1 MALLT
6 KATAISPCLFVFSP
20 TNVGNIPAG
29 MKCKPTTP
37 TKCATMNSF
46 SPASE
51 QITEIAAPK
60 KTPRPG
66 RANSCPLTPV
76 DFLERAATVYGDCP
90 SVVYNDTAYTWSET
104 HERCLRLASSIWRLG
119 IGKNDVVS
127 VLAPNIPAMYELHF
141 AAPMAG
147 AILNTIN
154 LRLDARTVSIQLLHS
169 SSKLVFVD
177 RQSSSLVLEAIS
189 LLPTTS
195 LSQRPILI
203 LISDDEE
210 SDFRGF
216 HDCYEN
222 MVRGGDPGFSYVGPE
237 SEWDPIALNYTSG
250 TTSSPKGV
258 LYSHRAAFSV
268 TFTSL
273 LHWWV
278 PRQPVYLWTL
288 PMFHANG
295 WSYTWGM
302 AAVGGTNVCL
312 RRVDPASIN
321 DAIEKHGVTHM
332 CGAPVVLNMLA
343 NYNCANRKP
352 LASPVDILTAGA
364 PPPAAVLERVES
376 LGFRVS
382 HGYGLT
388 ETGGLAVTCAWK
400 REWDNLPA
408 PERAA
413 IKSRQGVRSVGFAG
427 VDVVHPH
434 TGKSVKR
441 DGNMVG
447 EIVLRGNS
455 IMLGYLKDPEGTS
468 KCMKEDGWFYTGDVG
483 VVHPDGY
490 IEVKDRL
497 KDVIICGGENLSSVE
512 VESVLYMHPA
522 VDEAAVVARPDK
534 FWGETPCAFV
544 SLKKGMMAKPT
555 EKEMRE
561 FCKER
566 LPLFMV
572 PRKVVFM
579 AALPKTST
587 GKIQKF
593 LLRDLSSADM
603 DANQSAIGVEIN
615 QGHMNLMVHLS
626 RLIASYDLPVYFV
639 GLSVDIAAVKRRIEG
654 WTPSDYPKLRFH
666 DFPEPPG
673 YLSNTNPTAEGQ
685 SYVDFQ
691 ASAMNAAA
699 YLRRPVGD
707 LLEELSAKCERLVVV
722 NDALMINAV
731 KDVAASAENME
742 TYNFYVGSAFHDASL
757 VWEVLRKALHF
768 PSFLWKFVG
777 KFILPAGAVI
787 PDRLPIP
794 STCFPP
800 EFFKF
805 IVDQRQN
812 HHAFCKGNIYDSC
825 RAIEGPYLDLLA
837 MVYKLARKG
846 PVWGIG
852 PFNPVVTKQNTK
864 SDEDSSSRHPCLK
877 WLDKQP
883 PKSVIFV
890 SFGTQTILSD
900 PQLYELAEG
909 LEQSGQRFIWV
920 VKDLTKGYKNTQIKA
935 PAGFEQRIEG
945 RGLILQDWVPQL
957 EILDHVSTGGFLTH
971 CGWNSG
977 MESMCRGVPLA
988 TWPIQ
993 YDQPRNAILITE
1005 VLKTGIAIKDWERR
1019 DEIITSTTISNA
1031 IRRLMASQEGEDMR
1045 TKAAQVGKAVKES
1058 VMEGGISRLEMD
1070 DFIAQITR

>member
-1 MALLT
+1 
-6 KATAISPCLFVFSP
+6 
-20 TNVGNIPAG
+20 
-29 MKCKPTTP
+29 MKCKPRTP
-37 TKCATMNSF
+37 TKCATMNYF

-66 RANSCPLTPV
+66 RPNSCPLTPV

-104 HERCLRLASSIWRLG
+104 HERCLRLASSISRLG

-169 SSKLVFVD
+169 ESKLVFVD

-216 HDCYEN
+216 HDFYEN
-222 MVRGGDPGFSYVGPE
+222 MAYFTATGRRLASHSRVCFTGGSPGS
-237 SEWDPIALNYTSG
+237 
-250 TTSSPKGV
+250 
-258 LYSHRAAFSV
+258 RC
-268 TFTSL
+268 
-273 LHWWV
+273 
-278 PRQPVYLWTL
+278 YLWTL

-343 NYNCANRKP
+343 NYNCANGKP

-413 IKSRQGVRSVGFAG
+413 IKLRQGVRSVGFAG

-483 VVHPDGY
+483 VIHPDGY

-572 PRKVVFM
+572 PRKVVFL

-593 LLRDLSSADM
+593 LLRDLSSADAM
-603 DANQSAIGVEIN
+603 NANQSAIGVEIN
-615 QGHMNLMVHLS
+615 QV
-626 RLIASYDLPVYFV
+626 
-639 GLSVDIAAVKRRIEG
+639 
-654 WTPSDYPKLRFH
+654 
-666 DFPEPPG
+666 
-673 YLSNTNPTAEGQ
+673 
-685 SYVDFQ
+685 
-691 ASAMNAAA
+691 
-699 YLRRPVGD
+699 
-707 LLEELSAKCERLVVV
+707 
-722 NDALMINAV
+722 
-731 KDVAASAENME
+731 
-742 TYNFYVGSAFHDASL
+742 
-757 VWEVLRKALHF
+757 
-768 PSFLWKFVG
+768 
-777 KFILPAGAVI
+777 
-787 PDRLPIP
+787 
-794 STCFPP
+794 
-800 EFFKF
+800 
-805 IVDQRQN
+805 
-812 HHAFCKGNIYDSC
+812 
-825 RAIEGPYLDLLA
+825 
-837 MVYKLARKG
+837 
-846 PVWGIG
+846 
-852 PFNPVVTKQNTK
+852 
-864 SDEDSSSRHPCLK
+864 
-877 WLDKQP
+877 
-883 PKSVIFV
+883 
-890 SFGTQTILSD
+890 
-900 PQLYELAEG
+900 
-909 LEQSGQRFIWV
+909 
-920 VKDLTKGYKNTQIKA
+920 
-935 PAGFEQRIEG
+935 
-945 RGLILQDWVPQL
+945 
-957 EILDHVSTGGFLTH
+957 
-971 CGWNSG
+971 
-977 MESMCRGVPLA
+977 
-988 TWPIQ
+988 
-993 YDQPRNAILITE
+993 
-1005 VLKTGIAIKDWERR
+1005 
-1019 DEIITSTTISNA
+1019 
-1031 IRRLMASQEGEDMR
+1031 
-1045 TKAAQVGKAVKES
+1045 
-1058 VMEGGISRLEMD
+1058 
-1070 DFIAQITR
+1070 